1 MAAAGPLDDGD
12 ADGGN
17 VAALDELDGEAVGP
31 WVGDGSVVQPARM
44 IAMPT
49 ITPRRRP
56 RRMAGMLSQGAVR
69 RSRMQYGSAV
79 TSEPPVS
86 GRRPDPSALRAAL
99 RVRPG
104 AKIALPRF
112 DAGATHGWEKTLARD
127 ETERQ
132 LERLAELQDRL
143 WAEAKH
149 AVLVV
154 LQGIDA
160 AGKDGTIKKV
170 MTAFNPQG
178 SPVTSFKVPSAEEMA
193 HDYLWRVHKAVP
205 RKGEIGIFNRSHYE
219 DVLVVRV
226 HELVPRK
233 VWSKRYDQ
241 INDFEEEL
249 AENGT
254 TILKFFLAIDK
265 DEQRARFQAR
275 YDDPTK
281 RWKFSM
287 GDLEERTRWDAYQA
301 AFHDALSKTSTPAA
315 PWYLIPANR
324 KWFRD
329 LAVAT
334 ILAETIADLKP
345 AYPPVAADV
354 PANLVID

>member
-1 MAAAGPLDDGD
+1 M
-12 ADGGN
+12 
-17 VAALDELDGEAVGP
+17 
-31 WVGDGSVVQPARM
+31 
-44 IAMPT
+44 
-49 ITPRRRP
+49 
-56 RRMAGMLSQGAVR
+56 
-69 RSRMQYGSAV
+69 
-79 TSEPPVS
+79 TSDPS
-86 GRRPDPSALRAAL
+86 TRDRRPDPSALRAAL
-99 RVRPG
+99 RVRPA
-104 AKIALPRF
+104 AKVSLKHF
-112 DAGATHGWEKTLARD
+112 DAGATHGWEKPVARD

-132 LERLAELQDRL
+132 LERLADLQDRL
-143 WAEAKH
+143 WAEAKR

-178 SPVTSFKVPSAEEMA
+178 SPVTSFKVPSVEELA

-205 RKGEIGIFNRSHYE
+205 RKGEVGIFNRSHYE

-226 HELVPRK
+226 HELVPRR
-233 VWSKRYDQ
+233 VWSGRYDQ
-241 INDFEEEL
+241 INDFERHL
-249 AENGT
+249 AANGT
-254 TILKFFLAIDK
+254 TVLKFFLAIDK

-281 RWKFSM
+281 RWKFAM
-287 GDLEERTRWDAYQA
+287 GDLEERARWDAYQA
-301 AFHDALSKTSTPAA
+301 AFQDALSRTSTDVA

-334 ILAETIADLKP
+334 ILAETISDLDP
-345 AYPPVAADV
+345 RYPPVATDV
-354 PANLVID
+354 PPDLVID